1 MITDV
6 SGVRVGHWTNDEAQ
20 TGCTVVLMPAGAVAS
35 GEVRGGAPGTREFAL
50 LAPERTVPGVH
61 AVLLTGRSAFGLAA
75 ADGVVRWCE
84 ERRIGF
90 PVGRTVV
97 PLVVGMVLFDL
108 TVGDPSVRPDAAAGY
123 RACDAAEGGP
133 VPIGRVGAGRGATF
147 DKWRGDGSRRPGGLG
162 TATRR
167 HGPLVVSALVAV
179 NALGGLHDGSEPDP
193 PDRAG
198 EALGNTTIGVVAT
211 NARLDKMG
219 CFLVSQGAHDG
230 LARALEPAHA
240 SFDGDAFVSVATGEV
255 EARPD
260 DVRLLAA
267 QAVERAIRSVGQT
280 LA

>member
-1 MITDV
+1 MA
-6 SGVRVGHWTNDEAQ
+6 GVRVGHWTDDEAE
-20 TGCTVVLMPAGAVAS
+20 TGCTVVLLPDGAVVS

-75 ADGVVRWCE
+75 ADGVMRWCE

-90 PVGRTVV
+90 PVAGATV

-108 TVGDPSVRPDAAAGY
+108 TVGDPSVRPDADAGY
-123 RACDAAEGGP
+123 AACDAAGTAT
-133 VPIGRVGAGRGATF
+133 VPMGRVGAGRGATF

-167 HGPLVVSALVAV
+167 HGELVVSALVAV
-179 NALGGLHDGSEPDP
+179 NALGGLYDGSEPLP
-193 PDRAG
+193 PERAG
-198 EALGNTTIGVVAT
+198 EPLGNTTIGVVAT
-211 NARLDKMG
+211 NARLDKIA
-219 CFLVSQGAHDG
+219 CFLVAQGAHDG

-240 SFDGDAFVSVATGEV
+240 SFDGDAFVVAAAGAV

-267 QAVERAIRSVGQT
+267 QAVERAIRSVAQ
-280 LA
+280 ASP